1 MLNSLAFLP
10 ASLGPQRLASYAPRA
25 WIGRIAASPWLYEHT
40 AVCIYMGSLGSRAGG
55 RQRAAGSLGVYTVL
69 YETTLLWSYQLGSW
83 AVWAVGFKSLTYM
96 RVARHA
102 VIFLHHKFI
111 ELVSKRLPIT
121 PMPRVSEPRQ

>member
-25 WIGRIAASPWLYEHT
+25 WIRCMAAATWVDIHT
-40 AVCIYMGSLGSRAGG
+40 VCIYMGSLGSRAGS

-111 ELVSKRLPIT
+111 ELIDKRLPIT
-121 PMPRVSEPRQ
+121 PKPRVPEPRQ